1 MNEKQKLYIDEL
13 AESQGVAFSMAVE
26 QGFDLCSFANMF
38 MLSDARNHMD
48 NGSVYWMT
56 MTPDIMID
64 NLNMDSVD
72 KATMG
77 YSKTMA
83 EWLGEFYARYQ
94 YYTNIPSSKIVKI
107 ITPKFICK
115 RYNVLHDLD
124 MGVAVKK
131 LSKSFDKQI

>member
-48 NGSVYWMT
+48 NGSAYWMT

-64 NLNMDSVD
+64 KLSINSVD
-72 KATMG
+72 KATMN
-77 YSKTMA
+77 YIKQ
-83 EWLGEFYARYQ
+83 WLSGLVNFMQDTSTIQIYQ
-94 YYTNIPSSKIVKI
+94 VQK
-107 ITPKFICK
+107 
-115 RYNVLHDLD
+115 
-124 MGVAVKK
+124 
-131 LSKSFDKQI
+131 

>member
-1 MNEKQKLYIDEL
+1 MKKQKLYIDEL

-48 NGSVYWMT
+48 NGSAYWMI

-64 NLNMDSVD
+64 
-72 KATMG
+72 KATMN

-83 EWLGEFYARYQ
+83 ERFGKFYARYQ
-94 YYTNIPSSKIVKI
+94 YYTNIPSPKIVKI
-107 ITPKFICK
+107 I
-115 RYNVLHDLD
+115 
-124 MGVAVKK
+124 
-131 LSKSFDKQI
+131 

>member
-38 MLSDARNHMD
+38 MLSYARNHMD
-48 NGSVYWMT
+48 NGSAYWMT

-64 NLNMDSVD
+64 KLSMNSVD
-72 KATMG
+72 KATMN

-83 EWLGEFYARYQ
+83 ELLGEFYVRYQ

-107 ITPKFICK
+107 I
-115 RYNVLHDLD
+115 
-124 MGVAVKK
+124 
-131 LSKSFDKQI
+131 